1 MVEIHQKGGNIMNNF
16 RKKRIES
23 GLTQKELAEALG
35 ISLRSVI
42 GYEHGTIPKSYT
54 TRQKIG
60 EFFKSDGYE
69 LFFSKEDVADHN
81 DGCDCVYCK
90 ELFTGDSNE
99 SISVID
105 LNISNINVIGVQVF
119 INNKDLEVLIDTPN
133 GETVQKDIVRIKYC
147 PFCGRKL

>member
-1 MVEIHQKGGNIMNNF
+1 MNNF

-35 ISLRSVI
+35 ISLRAVI
-42 GYEHGTIPKSYT
+42 GYEHGTIPKSYA

-69 LFFSKEDVADHN
+69 LFFSKDDTTEHN
-81 DGCDCVYCK
+81 NGCDCIYCK
-90 ELFTGDSNE
+90 ELFTGNVNE

-105 LNISNINVIGVQVF
+105 FNINNINVMGVQVL
-119 INNKDLEVLIDTPN
+119 INNNNLEVMIDTPN
-133 GETVQKDIVRIKYC
+133 GETVDKDIVRIKYC
-147 PFCGRKL
+147 PFCGRRL